1 MKKKKLITVIIGL
14 ILVFVSW
21 QAYMCDRY
29 EGNLIINVSNQS
41 ERDTISL
48 DLYIDGEKQASGL
61 FTNEVFHNYKE
72 YVFKTKK
79 GSCIIIAT
87 KEDPHIINGSNPL
100 KNNGDDLFPDFNKD
114 YIVSFK
120 NDDKDSSL
128 SCIDVH
134 MSEMELTSII
144 YNE

>member
-79 GSCIIIAT
+79 GEHSFLIKTGDGVVSSEVKVNTMLVTWIVVDFYDDDVRPD
-87 KEDPHIINGSNPL
+87 KEKL
-100 KNNGDDLFPDFNKD
+100 TFNITTHKKPFV
-114 YIVSFK
+114 I
-120 NDDKDSSL
+120 
-128 SCIDVH
+128 
-134 MSEMELTSII
+134 E
-144 YNE
+144 